1 VYADSLR
8 HSASEGSESDEE
20 RVIRRGES
28 ARDTEMRA
36 NAFFVADLM
45 SAAKRE
51 ASRERGTEG
60 ENDRG
65 ISALVQEEFISTL
78 SCYTTCQRERVR
90 ERVGEAGV
98 CMCVHVFVCVCVCV
112 YVRLYL

>member
-1 VYADSLR
+1 MSGLWCVDSLR

-20 RVIRRGES
+20 RVIMRGES

-36 NAFFVADLM
+36 NASFVV
-45 SAAKRE
+45 AKRE

-65 ISALVQEEFISTL
+65 ISALAQEEFISTL
-78 SCYTTCQRERVR
+78 SFYTTCQRERV
-90 ERVGEAGV
+90 GEAGV
-98 CMCVHVFVCVCVCV
+98 YACACARVRVCVCV
-112 YVRLYL
+112 

>member
-1 VYADSLR
+1 MSGLWCVDSLR

-20 RVIRRGES
+20 RVIMRGES

-36 NAFFVADLM
+36 NAFSVADLM

-60 ENDRG
+60 VIQGEDDRG
-65 ISALVQEEFISTL
+65 VSALVQEEFISTL
-78 SCYTTCQRERVR
+78 SFYTTCQRERV
-90 ERVGEAGV
+90 GKAGV
-98 CMCVHVFVCVCVCV
+98 YACVCSSS
-112 YVRLYL
+112 RRK